1 MSESTEFFTAPG
13 ADVSEDAVVGAGSK
27 VWHLAQ
33 VREQARLGERCIV
46 GRAAYIGTGVEM
58 GDDCKVQNLALVY
71 EPARLGRGVFI
82 GPGVVLTNDTYP
94 RAVNPDLSQK
104 SGADWEAV
112 GVEIGDGAAIG
123 ARSVC
128 VAPVRIGAWAL
139 VAAGSV
145 VTRDVP
151 DFALVAGV
159 HHRAA
164 REGRTLVIVD
174 PSDRFERVVA
184 AMRLGKVL
192 QRRRRATSAPVST
205 APVPTAP
212 VSTVTVGRPP
222 AQA

>member
-1 MSESTEFFTAPG
+1 MSAEVFTAAS
-13 ADVSEDAVVGAGSK
+13 ADVSEDAALGAGTK

-46 GRAAYIGTGVEM
+46 GRAAYVGTGVEM

-112 GVEIGDGAAIG
+112 GVDIGDGAAIG

-128 VAPVRIGAWAL
+128 VAPLRIGAWAL

-151 DFALVAGV
+151 EFGLVAGV
-159 HHRAA
+159 PA
-164 REGRTLVIVD
+164 RRIGWVGRTGRRLQEQDGVWVCPD
-174 PSDRFERVVA
+174 TEERFIEE
-184 AMRLGKVL
+184 GGVL
-192 QRRRRATSAPVST
+192 RTT
-205 APVPTAP
+205 APQEEHHA
-212 VSTVTVGRPP
+212 
-222 AQA
+222 

>member
-1 MSESTEFFTAPG
+1 MTYDQYGTEDVLQLTDQPVPKVGPSEVRIRVTRASVNPVDWKVMSGGLEALMETQFPVVPGWDVAGVVESVKAA
-13 ADVSEDAVVGAGSK
+13 ADVAEDAVLGAGTK

-46 GRAAYIGTGVEM
+46 GRAAYIGTGVEL

-104 SGADWEAV
+104 SGDDWDAV
-112 GVEIGDGAAIG
+112 GVDIGDGAAIG

-145 VTRDVP
+145 VTRR
-151 DFALVAGV
+151 G
-159 HHRAA
+159 
-164 REGRTLVIVD
+164 
-174 PSDRFERVVA
+174 
-184 AMRLGKVL
+184 
-192 QRRRRATSAPVST
+192 
-205 APVPTAP
+205 
-212 VSTVTVGRPP
+212 
-222 AQA
+222 

>member
-1 MSESTEFFTAPG
+1 MSAEVYTAPS
-13 ADVSEDAVVGAGSK
+13 ADVSEDAVLGAGTK

-128 VAPVRIGAWAL
+128 MAPVRIGEWAL

-151 DFALVAGV
+151 DFGLVAGV
-159 HHRAA
+159 PAQRIGWV
-164 REGRTLVIVD
+164 GRTGRRLQEGDGVWVCPDTGETFI
-174 PSDRFERVVA
+174 ERDGA
-184 AMRLGKVL
+184 L
-192 QRRRRATSAPVST
+192 
-205 APVPTAP
+205 
-212 VSTVTVGRPP
+212 RPAEP
-222 AQA
+222 AQEEEHHG

>member
-1 MSESTEFFTAPG
+1 MSEQTEFFTAPG
-13 ADVSEDAVVGAGSK
+13 ADVSDAAVIGAGSK
-27 VWHLAQ
+27 IWHLAQ

-46 GRAAYIGTGVEM
+46 GRAAYVGTGVEM

-128 VAPVRIGAWAL
+128 VAPLRVGAWAL

-159 HHRAA
+159 PARQIGWVGRTGRRLAQQDGVWVCPDTDERFIEEDGVLRAA
-164 REGRTLVIVD
+164 
-174 PSDRFERVVA
+174 
-184 AMRLGKVL
+184 
-192 QRRRRATSAPVST
+192 APQEESN
-205 APVPTAP
+205 A
-212 VSTVTVGRPP
+212 
-222 AQA
+222 

>member
-1 MSESTEFFTAPG
+1 MSAEAFTADS
-13 ADVSEDAVVGAGSK
+13 ADVSEDAVLGAGTK

-33 VREQARLGERCIV
+33 VREHARLGRRCIV
-46 GRAAYIGTGVEM
+46 GRSAYIGTGVEM

-94 RAVNPDLSQK
+94 RAVNPDLTQK

-151 DFALVAGV
+151 DFGLVAGV
-159 HHRAA
+159 PAKRIGWV
-164 REGRTLVIVD
+164 GRTGRRLEEKDGVWVCPDTAETFI
-174 PSDRFERVVA
+174 ERDGA
-184 AMRLGKVL
+184 LSPL
-192 QRRRRATSAPVST
+192 E
-205 APVPTAP
+205 
-212 VSTVTVGRPP
+212 P
-222 AQA
+222 AQQEENRA

>member
-1 MSESTEFFTAPG
+1 MSGNVFTAAS
-13 ADVSEDAVVGAGSK
+13 ADVAEDAVLGAETK

-46 GRAAYIGTGVEM
+46 GRAAYIGTGVEL

-104 SGADWEAV
+104 SGDDWDAV
-112 GVEIGDGAAIG
+112 GVDIGDGAAIG

-151 DFALVAGV
+151 DFGLVAGV
-159 HHRAA
+159 PAKRIGWV
-164 REGRTLVIVD
+164 GRTGRRLAEKDGVWVCPDTGETFI
-174 PSDRFERVVA
+174 ERDGA
-184 AMRLGKVL
+184 L
-192 QRRRRATSAPVST
+192 
-205 APVPTAP
+205 
-212 VSTVTVGRPP
+212 RPAGP
-222 AQA
+222 AQEEENHG

>member
-1 MSESTEFFTAPG
+1 MSAEVFIAAS
-13 ADVSEDAVVGAGSK
+13 ADVDSSAQVGAGSK
-27 VWHLAQ
+27 IWHLAQ
-33 VREQARLGERCIV
+33 VRDGAQLGDRCIV
-46 GRAAYIGTGVEM
+46 GRAAYVGSGAVL

-71 EPARLGRGVFI
+71 EPAVLGRGVFI

-112 GVEIGDGAAIG
+112 GVQIGDGAAVG

-151 DFALVAGV
+151 DYGLVAGV
-159 HHRAA
+159 PARQIGWVGRTGHRLLEDGEQGGWVCPETKDKFVE
-164 REGRTLVIVD
+164 REGVLELVEAGD
-174 PSDRFERVVA
+174 A
-184 AMRLGKVL
+184 A
-192 QRRRRATSAPVST
+192 
-205 APVPTAP
+205 
-212 VSTVTVGRPP
+212 
-222 AQA
+222 